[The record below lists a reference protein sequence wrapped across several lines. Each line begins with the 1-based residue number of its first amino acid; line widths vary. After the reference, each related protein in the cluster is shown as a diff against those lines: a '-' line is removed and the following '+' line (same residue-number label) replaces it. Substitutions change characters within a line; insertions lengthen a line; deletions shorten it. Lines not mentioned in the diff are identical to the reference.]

1 MQQGERELNDQLAE
15 LATQC
20 EAKHQE
26 HVGDVDKT
34 LVNTGCRLLLSSAAV
49 V

>member
-1 MQQGERELNDQLAE
+1 MQPSERELNDQLAE

-20 EAKHQE
+20 EANDQE
-26 HVGDVDKT
+26 NVGALDKT
-34 LVNTGCRLLLSSAAV
+34 LVNTGRRLLLSSAAV